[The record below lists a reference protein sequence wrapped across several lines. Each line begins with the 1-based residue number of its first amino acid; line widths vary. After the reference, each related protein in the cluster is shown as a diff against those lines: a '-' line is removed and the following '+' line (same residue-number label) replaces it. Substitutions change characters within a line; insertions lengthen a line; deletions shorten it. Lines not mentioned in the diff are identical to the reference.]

1 MEQIPYRFA
10 EQVSKSILWAR
21 SNKKNRAI
29 AIGLLVFIVIAIE
42 TFSWL
47 APTPKIHSCGPSIE
61 FLRFFHVQMLCDSYW
76 YMMDAQNPRRLL
88 FGGTSIDAENTL
100 LQDRPGISI
109 TALLISKL
117 IIIIPGFNKKI
128 SYGGVDGSTVNYN
141 LNTFAAYIFI
151 NLIVL
156 MIGLYLI
163 VKIFQNNYNSHFVNY
178 KSTILY
184 VSGFLIIMSMNQIT
198 KIFFWIPNSGIF
210 NTFIPVY
217 MVWLIK
223 RKDDFTKPKF
233 QVSQSIFTAI
243 GTLMYPMFLVCI
255 PLIIILS
262 FGKRRILGLVTSAI
276 AFLPYLVWP
285 VIIKVLGG
293 NTLYHGAKNYD
304 QFTWII
310 KSAKEGIL
318 VKSVLDNFT
327 LYMSSFSVTPL
338 VGIFCCFAILIRNN
352 GKSGYLNFLMAMIA
366 RRKYEFFAIAFY
378 FLWLFLIGMYDTRW
392 SWGPTFLLLLVAGEA
407 MHKRNFKI
415 SNSVITIWVGIVILN
430 LVSWVGT
437 PMPWS

>member
-1 MEQIPYRFA
+1 
-10 EQVSKSILWAR
+10 
-21 SNKKNRAI
+21 
-29 AIGLLVFIVIAIE
+29 
-42 TFSWL
+42 
-47 APTPKIHSCGPSIE
+47 
-61 FLRFFHVQMLCDSYW
+61 
-76 YMMDAQNPRRLL
+76 
-88 FGGTSIDAENTL
+88 
-100 LQDRPGISI
+100 
-109 TALLISKL
+109 
-117 IIIIPGFNKKI
+117 
-128 SYGGVDGSTVNYN
+128 
-141 LNTFAAYIFI
+141 
-151 NLIVL
+151 

-293 NTLYHGAKNYD
+293 NTLYHGAKNYN

-352 GKSGYLNFLMAMIA
+352 GKSGYLNFLMTMIA

-378 FLWLFLIGMYDTRW
+378 FLWLFIIGMYDTRW
-392 SWGPTFLLLLVAGEA
+392 SWGPTFFLLLVAGEA